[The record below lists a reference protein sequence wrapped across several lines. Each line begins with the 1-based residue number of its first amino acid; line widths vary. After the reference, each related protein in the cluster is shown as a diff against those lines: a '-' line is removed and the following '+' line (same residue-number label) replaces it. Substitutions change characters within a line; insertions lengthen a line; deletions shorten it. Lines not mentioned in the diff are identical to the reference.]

1 MESTVAFSPSR
12 LKRHQQARRGG
23 RRLGGGGGVGGGGGE
38 GEEERGANVG
48 LILEIPDAL
57 AGQLDL
63 EQEPEPEPGPEPEP
77 EPDVKAGSTSQ
88 PPQKQQAQRSRH
100 QAAILEAKDAEISTM
115 QKQFEAAKTQ
125 ILKQQRQL
133 AKYKALIQEQQQTLT
148 GLKNENIELAS
159 VGKASSVLASS
170 PFGPLGGGSFNSAP
184 SSPTQD
190 VMANENT
197 DPANNN
203 GSNPSDNSGAFKTM
217 KNWWAGED
225 EDKKEEVE
233 LEKEVGA
240 VALRR
245 KSNTAP
251 MEGVVKEKAEARSAP
266 FRNRLIGLLSSIEKE
281 AKDYNS
287 LKERIKVENREQR
300 SNRRAS
306 VTAAERRASRAAAGL
321 PPRNGEST
329 PNRVDSDENLM
340 SKTLDARIGG
350 VKIEEEEIVGR
361 LVQSQSFSEIPVDP
375 D

>member
-1 MESTVAFSPSR
+1 M
-12 LKRHQQARRGG
+12 
-23 RRLGGGGGVGGGGGE
+23 GGGGGGGGGE
-38 GEEERGANVG
+38 EGEEGEERGADVG
-48 LILEIPDAL
+48 LTLDIPDAFS
-57 AGQLDL
+57 GQLDL
-63 EQEPEPEPGPEPEP
+63 EQQPEPE
-77 EPDVKAGSTSQ
+77 VKAKNAQ
-88 PPQKQQAQRSRH
+88 PPPLQQQELQQQPQRSRH
-100 QAAILEAKDAEISTM
+100 QAAIIEAKDAEISSM
-115 QKQFEAAKTQ
+115 QRQFEAAKTQ

-184 SSPTQD
+184 NSPTQD
-190 VMANENT
+190 IMAAANGNADNE
-197 DPANNN
+197 NNN

-233 LEKEVGA
+233 VEKD
-240 VALRR
+240 VAAGRR
-245 KSNTAP
+245 KSSTAP

-300 SNRRAS
+300 SNRRTS

-321 PPRNGEST
+321 PPRNYEPT
-329 PNRVDSDENLM
+329 PTRADSEENLM
-340 SKTLDARIGG
+340 SKTLGAADLSSGKGG
-350 VKIEEEEIVGR
+350 GENEEIVGR
-361 LVQSQSFSEIPVDP
+361 LVQSQSFSEIPVESD
-375 D
+375 